1 MGDMPGNGFALTIRV
16 GRQKDFIS
24 LGGSFFQI
32 GDNFTLAFNG
42 DILRGKVLFYIN
54 AQLAY
59 RQVTDVTDR
68 SPDII
73 ILAQVFFQGS
83 GFCG

>member
-16 GRQKDFIS
+16 GRQKNFIS

-32 GDNFTLAFNG
+32 GDNFTLSFNG
-42 DILRGKVLFYIN
+42 DILRRKVLFYIYSE
-54 AQLAY
+54 LAY
-59 RQVTDVTDR
+59 RQVTNVAYR
-68 SPDII
+68 CPDII
-73 ILAQVFFQGS
+73 ILAQVLFQGS